1 MHAWFNHGK
10 RWVLLLTVV
19 TALLTV
25 VSAQTAQ
32 PGDSAAG
39 KVIRNKPT
47 DAALWLTFV
56 PFPKGAPVRS
66 IAGQGTLDLGSVS
79 YLTGSTQEGVQ
90 VKRGK
95 QTFTVST
102 RFGLQVGAPNS
113 QGTAKLLG
121 VLSQANPA
129 IRVAIDGIDL
139 SVAPQVIQM
148 AVRFGV
154 VTEHQLDIEIPVSM
168 PEAAAQ
174 VANSISFLVIAD

>member
-1 MHAWFNHGK
+1 MNAWFEHGK
-10 RWVLLLTVV
+10 RWVLLPTVV
-19 TALLTV
+19 TALV
-25 VSAQTAQ
+25 AVASGQTAQ
-32 PGDSAAG
+32 PSEPATG
-39 KVIRNKPT
+39 KVIRNKST
-47 DAALWLTFV
+47 DAALSLTFV

-66 IAGQGTLDLGSVS
+66 IAGQGTLDLGRVS
-79 YLTGSTQEGVQ
+79 YLTGSTEEGVQ

-102 RFGLQVGAPNS
+102 RFGLQVGTPNA

-139 SVAPQVIQM
+139 SIAPQVIQM

-154 VTEHQLDIEIPVSM
+154 VTEHRLEIEIPVSM
-168 PEAAAQ
+168 PDAAAQ
-174 VANSISFLVIAD
+174 VANSISFVVISD

>member
-1 MHAWFNHGK
+1 MKAWFEHGE

-19 TALLTV
+19 TALAAV
-25 VSAQTAQ
+25 ASGQAAQ
-32 PGDSAAG
+32 PGESAAG
-39 KVIRNKPT
+39 KVIRNKST

-66 IAGQGTLDLGSVS
+66 IAGQGTLDLGRVS
-79 YLTGSTQEGVQ
+79 YLTGSSEEGVQ
-90 VKRGK
+90 IKRGK

-102 RFGLQVGAPNS
+102 RFGLQIGAPNA
-113 QGTAKLLG
+113 QGAAKLLG

-154 VTEHQLDIEIPVSM
+154 VTEHRLEIEIPVSM

-174 VANSISFLVIAD
+174 VANSISFVVIAD